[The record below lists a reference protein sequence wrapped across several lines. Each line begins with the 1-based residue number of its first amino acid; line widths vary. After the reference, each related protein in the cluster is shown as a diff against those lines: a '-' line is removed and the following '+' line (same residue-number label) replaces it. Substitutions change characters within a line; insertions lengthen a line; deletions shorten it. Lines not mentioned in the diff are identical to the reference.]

1 MMSHPSEAPR
11 PSAGFFCCF
20 VVAQGCPLPTR
31 RKESCLFKRAA
42 RAIAQ
47 VCSVRAMPMRLFA
60 RVTSAWAALNPQFLW
75 RSDDVH
81 ARTQPQGGESI
92 ADSLLLAMSPPVM
105 VAVPRL
111 PASDPA
117 FYPIFAAR
125 RTNPRAE
132 GHPRSSVLVRPFE
145 EETRRLAPCLRTR
158 ASLLVHCR
166 PDGQS
171 VD

>member
-111 PASDPA
+111 PAAILHFIRSS
-117 FYPIFAAR
+117 
-125 RTNPRAE
+125 PRAE
-132 GHPRSSVLVRPFE
+132 
-145 EETRRLAPCLRTR
+145 RTR
-158 ASLLVHCR
+158 ERKVILGRPSWSVPLERRHEGWRPACEPEPASSCIVG
-166 PDGQS
+166 PMAS
-171 VD
+171 P